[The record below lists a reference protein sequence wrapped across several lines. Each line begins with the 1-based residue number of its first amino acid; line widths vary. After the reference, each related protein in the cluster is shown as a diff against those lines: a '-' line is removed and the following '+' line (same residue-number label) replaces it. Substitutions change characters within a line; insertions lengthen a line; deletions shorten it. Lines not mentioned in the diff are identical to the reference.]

1 MPDGAATL
9 DDIREEL
16 KRREKDAASLSDVQA
31 ELKRRQ
37 AKEHAAAPEKRSI
50 SGARPIT
57 PPAVPQRTVTP
68 QRQQMQAK
76 SSGDRFASTIGP
88 AHPRAQP
95 NLLQRIE
102 EGFGAVL
109 GYPKGLLAAAAL
121 PAHEALH
128 SARGSAVKPTP
139 AEKARDD
146 ANVKRLMR
154 QNIFQRALSLE
165 GQNPAD
171 PTLGRTAQQS
181 QNARASRA
189 QFHQGDVLMKFLG
202 DVVTD
207 PLTYL
212 IGPANELLPPPA
224 RAALTAS
231 FATSMATSGAQKIH
245 QGFTQHDPDL
255 AFEGSLD
262 LTMGAAAG
270 KAAHGEAVDVR
281 NTAARTGLIA
291 DHLVDR
297 RGDVSPEFVDRLAK
311 RYHVDP
317 VKLAR
322 AYEKKAVQK
331 AIPDHNG
338 PAEVNARSEKIAA
351 ATEAAR
357 PRAVPVKPTDVEHVK
372 KSAPAVPPK
381 PIITEKAKEALRKK
395 GEGETRTPA
404 ETKKVPP
411 SATNTGGVDPTLSR
425 RTEPVT
431 EYPQAT
437 TNDPVMDRIRQQAA
451 QEHKAK
457 MDAIAGDRKVLHA
470 RLRDA
475 VTVLNDAGRRTLGK
489 GVLDFENKRLVSD
502 DGTWALQWE
511 PSQTTRGSVHMIRL
525 KGIQDGLPRPLLTE
539 SPVDVVTKP
548 PAPKQKGEASAAKQI
563 TTRSA
568 NKQMGE
574 RTNREAQGGDA
585 GEYISAHSVTK
596 ASKPYRDPEALQGLI
611 DSREDELVSQGVSLA
626 GLADSSPQGRALI
639 GHTVQG
645 ITYEAMPKDLDEL
658 YRERDRGYADQNYQ
672 AVEQAMGR
680 VSKESKAGRITEDD
694 IRKAV
699 EESVQKHSLADAMQ
713 HPPSNIEQVFSNFY
727 NNLAWERATA
737 DHSFPHAW
745 VSLDHVLDVIRG
757 GWKNS
762 HYGSSPEPFVR
773 QAASIFKDILGQGP
787 NVRGLPAL
795 EPPKGEASAA
805 KTGVRPENPSGQ
817 RAGNDPG
824 RPQTVS
830 SSRSVIPKTEGVQG
844 EAKTQVTFKTAKG
857 SSYRVHEDG
866 TTTRDKAA
874 RIDIGHEGQQGT
886 QPRSGATFYV
896 TPEQAKLLGEIQA
909 HGVKKIVAQHSDGS
923 WGIKYLEGPS
933 AGKFERRTMVK
944 PETAPR
950 KGLIPVEVWKGGSSV
965 HFGNEIIEVYN
976 SAVAATEKPPTKPA
990 TMPKAPTGAPHRDAA
1005 LLSSAGRAEGL
1016 LSGKPKAIDD
1026 IAKEMG
1032 LSTGEAG
1039 VLLTFMELDG
1049 KVRRLPRNNYILTK
1063 PVETPKA
1070 ETKPTA
1076 TPPRAP
1082 MPPKAFLSWI
1092 DRHPE
1097 GKVYTKA
1104 SDLYQAWKMEHPQA
1118 TREEFGQMLQ
1128 HVAASEA
1135 HEIITPSGNLPEIGV
1150 FTFKDSTG
1158 VDRRV
1163 AGVRLKAAE
1172 TKPVVPP
1179 RPPARPLKA
1188 PYEMTA
1194 DELGRAYE
1202 ESEAHEKGASS
1213 RVFGAG
1219 GAKQYESARRIS
1231 DRGHLSDPKV
1241 KEADRLIDQME
1252 RRLTDAQRRDLFGT
1266 GETGPD
1272 SEDYQD
1278 YQRAI
1283 GNLGWDSPADLGH
1296 SLRSHITDIG
1306 DATDPAKMTHP
1317 QQVAYAAIR
1326 HAMEGA
1332 RRRGWNLGDVEKAAL
1347 EGAASRFS
1355 DPEDAAFMLRRFAI
1369 KSKAPAGAPEA
1380 GAVHIKPDEAADIA
1394 LRLGDHPLADAMERS
1409 ATKGKAHPLTAEQ
1422 VAELRGLLDKRSVP
1436 KGGMPTIF
1444 PEVVK
1449 PKVKAAP
1456 AKEMSDKAAGVAITK
1471 ALAEKEGKPLGGA
1484 PPPDAPIV
1492 GGAPTVSGGSGRP
1505 SGFRLPVF
1513 ERPTGT
1519 GLRSRWNEFTRR
1531 VSNWLNR
1538 GSAGIE
1544 RHAIATGDPS
1554 LLRAQRKEA
1563 GSTQQV
1569 NIMRSHTM
1577 PLIRKA
1583 FGGSDAKTE
1592 QFFHYLAEGSLRGAR
1607 QRWSDYHAQ
1616 VLALPG
1622 PSVADPNILPKYLNA
1637 LEQLEGRRRDHAAL
1651 DDARDP
1657 ETETSDDRIVDPADP
1672 RADRSHFAPGLVR
1685 RAENLASNGAYDE
1698 LRILLANTFNQAHAS
1713 VGVMADFD
1721 PGRAGRGAED
1731 FDAYGEKTQVTAAM
1745 KHYKEGIG
1753 DPISRAY
1760 KANRGEAS
1768 AYLGPL
1774 DTYFPLVPFR
1784 KGGGAEHIAAPK
1796 AAFSNVPTAGAK
1808 FKTGLSERY
1817 DTSKD
1822 TVLQAIGHQIRTNNR
1837 GALVNSLRD
1846 IGLAKDIPQGTRL
1859 AAGPQT
1865 IRIAGVDVP
1874 AVVRPWKESVKVVG
1888 DGKTYFTPG
1897 KNMLVAKFAADELQ
1911 PQLEK
1916 GEYEPG
1922 ALGKITQA
1930 YVFGPAAGLIHNW
1943 NLAASVV
1950 AGTPFVGRGLG
1961 KVPGSIPGLK
1971 MTASVTQGLSIDP
1984 MAPERAADLRELAEM
1999 GLLHPKTGTVTSS
2012 RAVAEQTG
2020 AKFRP
2025 DLSPLLYGMSGT
2037 EVRARLQLLDI
2048 ARAVGE
2054 ERGKEVTPEDKFNF
2068 ISQAGIYANGLDS
2081 KIEQITKRAQVAPF
2095 ITAGKNI
2102 IGTGTKALTGTTPL
2116 PRNLSRAAKMSLRAR
2131 QLVSSGIVG
2140 ATGLWFAT
2148 FYAYTGRLPGKGD
2161 RFNQIPV
2168 KESDRNTWLGRKM
2181 FGKSPGQKYVSLD
2194 IANPA
2199 LARGMHATG
2208 ATALINGRMKGSDP
2222 DTIVAAMLKDQING
2236 LGSPVFNAPAVRM
2249 ASTALVGKEP
2259 YIVSWRGLKPNE
2271 VNPTFIDAVDQERM
2285 GVHRMAMQILNAAL
2299 NSNSVTEIGGQ
2310 LTGIGHRREDRKG
2323 ESGDTVAFQTAWDLL
2338 FPRSVPFQVPQ
2349 KQGGGGGKANYD
2361 RVGAGSGM
2369 EQIR

>member
-1 MPDGAATL
+1 MPDGAVTL

-57 PPAVPQRTVTP
+57 PPAVPQRAVTP

-88 AHPRAQP
+88 AHPQAQP
-95 NLLQRIE
+95 NLLQRIG

-171 PTLGRTAQQS
+171 PTLGRPAQQS

-202 DVVTD
+202 DVETD

-262 LTMGAAAG
+262 LAMGAAAG

-297 RGDVSPEFVDRLAK
+297 RGDISREFVDRLAK

-322 AYEKKAVQK
+322 AYEKKATYK

-357 PRAVPVKPTDVEHVK
+357 RR
-372 KSAPAVPPK
+372 AVPPK

-431 EYPQAT
+431 EYPQTT

-457 MDAIAGDRKVLHA
+457 MDAIAGDRRVLHA

-475 VTVLNDAGRRTLGK
+475 VTILNDAGRRTLGK

-525 KGIQDGLPRPLLTE
+525 KGIQDGLPRPLPPE
-539 SPVDVVTKP
+539 SPVGAVTK
-548 PAPKQKGEASAAKQI
+548 PKQKGEAVAVKQI
-563 TTRSA
+563 TARDA

-596 ASKPYRDPEALQGLI
+596 ASKPYRDPEVLQGLI

-773 QAASIFKDILGQGP
+773 QAASIFKDILGQAP
-787 NVRGLPAL
+787 DIEGLPAPL
-795 EPPKGEASAA
+795 
-805 KTGVRPENPSGQ
+805 
-817 RAGNDPG
+817 
-824 RPQTVS
+824 
-830 SSRSVIPKTEGVQG
+830 
-844 EAKTQVTFKTAKG
+844 
-857 SSYRVHEDG
+857 
-866 TTTRDKAA
+866 
-874 RIDIGHEGQQGT
+874 
-886 QPRSGATFYV
+886 
-896 TPEQAKLLGEIQA
+896 
-909 HGVKKIVAQHSDGS
+909 
-923 WGIKYLEGPS
+923 
-933 AGKFERRTMVK
+933 
-944 PETAPR
+944 
-950 KGLIPVEVWKGGSSV
+950 
-965 HFGNEIIEVYN
+965 
-976 SAVAATEKPPTKPA
+976 
-990 TMPKAPTGAPHRDAA
+990 PKAPAGAPHRDAA

-1016 LSGKPKAIDD
+1016 LSGKPKVIDD

-1032 LSTGEAG
+1032 LSAGEAG

-1049 KVRRLPRNNYILTK
+1049 KVRRLPGNNYILTK
-1063 PVETPKA
+1063 PVETPKS

-1076 TPPRAP
+1076 TPPR
-1082 MPPKAFLSWI
+1082 
-1092 DRHPE
+1092 
-1097 GKVYTKA
+1097 T
-1104 SDLYQAWKMEHPQA
+1104 
-1118 TREEFGQMLQ
+1118 
-1128 HVAASEA
+1128 
-1135 HEIITPSGNLPEIGV
+1135 
-1150 FTFKDSTG
+1150 
-1158 VDRRV
+1158 
-1163 AGVRLKAAE
+1163 
-1172 TKPVVPP
+1172 P
-1179 RPPARPLKA
+1179 RPP
-1188 PYEMTA
+1188 
-1194 DELGRAYE
+1194 
-1202 ESEAHEKGASS
+1202 
-1213 RVFGAG
+1213 
-1219 GAKQYESARRIS
+1219 
-1231 DRGHLSDPKV
+1231 KV
-1241 KEADRLIDQME
+1241 
-1252 RRLTDAQRRDLFGT
+1252 
-1266 GETGPD
+1266 
-1272 SEDYQD
+1272 
-1278 YQRAI
+1278 
-1283 GNLGWDSPADLGH
+1283 
-1296 SLRSHITDIG
+1296 
-1306 DATDPAKMTHP
+1306 
-1317 QQVAYAAIR
+1317 
-1326 HAMEGA
+1326 
-1332 RRRGWNLGDVEKAAL
+1332 
-1347 EGAASRFS
+1347 
-1355 DPEDAAFMLRRFAI
+1355 
-1369 KSKAPAGAPEA
+1369 PAGAPEA
-1380 GAVHIKPDEAADIA
+1380 GTVHIKPDEAADIA
-1394 LRLGDHPLADAMERS
+1394 LHLGDHPLADAMERS

-1436 KGGMPTIF
+1436 KGAMPTIF

-1449 PKVKAAP
+1449 PKAKATP
-1456 AKEMSDKAAGVAITK
+1456 AREMSDKSAGVAITK
-1471 ALAEKEGKPLGGA
+1471 ALAEKEGKPRKPLGGA

-1760 KANRGEAS
+1760 KANRGAAS
-1768 AYLGPL
+1768 AAVGPL

-1784 KGGGAEHIAAPK
+1784 EEGAAARTAAPK

-1846 IGLAKDIPQGTRL
+1846 IGLAKDIPQGLRL
-1859 AAGPQT
+1859 TAGPQT

-1874 AVVRPWKESVKVVG
+1874 AVVRPWKESVKVVR

-1930 YVFGPAAGLIHNW
+1930 YVFGPAAGLMHNW
-1943 NLAASVV
+1943 NLAANVV
-1950 AGTPFVGRGLG
+1950 AGTPFVGKGLG

-1971 MTASVTQGLSIDP
+1971 MAASVTQGLSIDP

-2025 DLSPLLYGMSGT
+2025 DFSPMLYGMKGT

-2054 ERGKEVTPEDKFNF
+2054 ETGKEVTPEDKFNF

-2081 KIEQITKRAQVAPF
+2081 KIEQITKRAQAAPF

-2116 PRNLSRAAKMSLRAR
+2116 PRNLSRAAKANLRAR
-2131 QLVSSGIVG
+2131 QFVSSGLVG
-2140 ATGLWFAT
+2140 ATGLWFAA

-2194 IANPA
+2194 LANPA

-2310 LTGIGHRREDRKG
+2310 ITGIGHRREDRKG
-2323 ESGDTVAFQTAWDLL
+2323 ESGDTVALQTAWDLL

-2349 KQGGGGGKANYD
+2349 KQGGGGGKAERYD